1 MKRVLFVLGQLS
13 DNDIE
18 WMIENGNKQTINQ
31 SDFLVKQ
38 GEAIENIFI
47 VLSGSF
53 RIFNEQNPEINIAQI
68 GSGEIIGEMSFLDER
83 PPSVSVVA
91 TETSSVYCIS
101 LDRMKQFMEVDTRF
115 AARFY
120 YSIGLFLS
128 DRLRKTT
135 GRLGYGALEENED
148 IDEINI
154 NVLSQVGQAGS
165 RFSRM
170 LNKFAES

>member
-18 WMIENGNKQTINQ
+18 WMIDNGKKQTINQ
-31 SDFLVKQ
+31 GDFLVKQ
-38 GEAIENIFI
+38 GEAIESIFI

-53 RIFNEQNPEINIAQI
+53 RIFNEQNPEMNIAQI

-91 TETSSVYCIS
+91 TGISSVYSIS
-101 LDRMKQFMEVDTRF
+101 LERMKQFMEVDTRF

-148 IDEINI
+148 VDEINI
-154 NVLSQVGQAGS
+154 NVLSQIGQAGS

>member
-18 WMIENGNKQTINQ
+18 WMIDNGKKQTINQ
-31 SDFLVKQ
+31 GDFLVKQ
-38 GEAIENIFI
+38 GEAIESIFI

-53 RIFNEQNPEINIAQI
+53 KIFNEQNPEINIAQI

-91 TETSSVYCIS
+91 TETSSVYSIS
-101 LDRMKQFMEVDTRF
+101 LERMKQFMEVDTRF

-154 NVLSQVGQAGS
+154 NVLSQIGQAGS

>member
-13 DNDIE
+13 DKDIE
-18 WMIENGNKQTINQ
+18 WMIDNGKKETVNQ
-31 SDFLVKQ
+31 GDFLIKQ
-38 GEAIENIFI
+38 GETIESIYI

-53 RIFNEQNPEINIAQI
+53 RIFNEQNADMNIAQI
-68 GSGEIIGEMSFLDER
+68 GSGEIVGEMSFLDER
-83 PPSVSVVA
+83 PPSVSVEA
-91 TETSSVYCIS
+91 TETSSVYSIS
-101 LDRMKQFMEVDTRF
+101 LSRMKQMMEVDTRF

-148 IDEINI
+148 IDEINL
-154 NVLSQVGQAGS
+154 NVLSQIGQAGS

>member
-18 WMIENGNKQTINQ
+18 WMIENGKKQTISQ
-31 SDFLVKQ
+31 GDFLVKQ
-38 GEAIENIFI
+38 GKAIENIFI

-53 RIFNEQNPEINIAQI
+53 KIFNEQKPDINIAQI

-91 TETSSVYCIS
+91 TETSSVYSIS
-101 LDRMKQFMEVDTRF
+101 LERMKQFMEVDTRF

-135 GRLGYGALEENED
+135 GRLGYGELEENED
-148 IDEINI
+148 VDEINI
-154 NVLSQVGQAGS
+154 NVLSQIGQAGS

>member
-1 MKRVLFVLGQLS
+1 MKRVLFVLGHLS
-13 DNDIE
+13 DSDIE
-18 WMIENGNKQTINQ
+18 WMIENGTKNTYYAGQH
-31 SDFLVKQ
+31 LVTQ
-38 GEAIENIFI
+38 GEAIEDIHI
-47 VLSGSF
+47 VLTGNL
-53 RIFNEQNPEINIAQI
+53 RIFSEDRPGLDIAQI

-91 TETSSVYCIS
+91 TDDCSVYSIS
-101 LDRMKQFMEVDTRF
+101 LERMKQYMEVNTRF

-135 GRLGYGALEENED
+135 SRLGYGSVEED
-148 IDEINI
+148 IDEINMNI
-154 NVLSQVGQAGS
+154 LSQVGKAGS

-170 LNKFAES
+170 LNRFAES

>member
-13 DNDIE
+13 DKDIE
-18 WMIENGNKQTINQ
+18 WMIDNGQKQTINQ
-31 SDFLVKQ
+31 GEFLVTQ
-38 GEAIENIFI
+38 GEAIENIYI
-47 VLSGSF
+47 VLAGSF
-53 RIFNEQNPEINIAQI
+53 KIFNRQNPEVNIAQI

-91 TETSSVYCIS
+91 TETSSVYS
-101 LDRMKQFMEVDTRF
+101 LSLSRMKQMMEVDTRF
-115 AARFY
+115 AAHFY

-135 GRLGYGALEENED
+135 GRLGYGAIEENED
-148 IDEINI
+148 LDEINI
-154 NVLSQVGQAGS
+154 NVLNQIGQAGS

>member
-1 MKRVLFVLGQLS
+1 MKRVLFILGQLS
-13 DNDIE
+13 DHDLE
-18 WMIENGNKQTINQ
+18 WMIDNGSKETVRQG
-31 SDFLVKQ
+31 DFLVNQ
-38 GEAIENIFI
+38 DDPIENIFI

-53 RIFNEQNPEINIAQI
+53 KIFNEQNPELNIAQI
-68 GSGEIIGEMSFLDER
+68 GSGEILGEMSFLDER
-83 PPSVSVVA
+83 PPSVSVQA
-91 TETSSVYCIS
+91 TETSSVYKIS
-101 LDRMKQFMEVDTRF
+101 LARMRQKMEVDTRF
-115 AARFY
+115 AARLY
-120 YSIGLFLS
+120 YAIGLFLS

-170 LNKFAES
+170 LNKLAEG

>member
-18 WMIENGNKQTINQ
+18 WMIENGNKQTINHGET
-31 SDFLVKQ
+31 LVQQ
-38 GEAIENIFI
+38 GEVIEHIFI

-53 RIFNEQNPEINIAQI
+53 KIFAEQQPEFNIAQI

-91 TETSSVYCIS
+91 TETSSVYSIS
-101 LDRMKQFMEVDTRF
+101 LARMKQYMEVNTRF

-120 YSIGLFLS
+120 YSIALFLS

-148 IDEINI
+148 IDEINM
-154 NVLSQVGQAGS
+154 NVLSQIGQAGS
-165 RFSRM
+165 RFSRI

>member
-1 MKRVLFVLGQLS
+1 MKRVLFILGQIS

-18 WMIENGNKQTINQ
+18 WMIENGKKQTITQ
-31 SDFLVKQ
+31 GELLVTQ
-38 GEAIENIFI
+38 GEAIENIYI

-53 RIFNEQNPEINIAQI
+53 KIFNEQSPDFNIAQI
-68 GSGEIIGEMSFLDER
+68 GSGELVGEMSFLDER
-83 PPSVSVVA
+83 PPSVSVMA

-101 LDRMKQFMEVDTRF
+101 LLRMKQKMEVDTRF

-148 IDEINI
+148 VDEINI

-165 RFSRM
+165 RFSRI

>member
-13 DNDIE
+13 DTDIE
-18 WMIENGNKQTINQ
+18 WMINNGSKKTLRHG
-31 SDFLVKQ
+31 DYLVQQ
-38 GEAIENIFI
+38 GDMIENIHI
-47 VLSGSF
+47 VLAGGF
-53 RIFNEQNPEINIAQI
+53 RIFNQVSPAVSIAHI

-83 PPSVSVVA
+83 PPSVSVIA
-91 TETSSVYCIS
+91 TEESSVYSIS
-101 LDRMKQFMEVDTRF
+101 LEKMKRFMEVDTRF

-120 YSIGLFLS
+120 YSIALFLS

-135 GRLGYGALEENED
+135 GRLGYGNPEEED

-154 NVLSQVGQAGS
+154 NILQNVGQAGA

-170 LNKFAES
+170 LHKFSES

>member
-18 WMIENGNKQTINQ
+18 WMIDNGKKQTINEGE
-31 SDFLVKQ
+31 FLVKQ
-38 GEAIENIFI
+38 GEAIENIYI

-53 RIFNEQNPEINIAQI
+53 KIFNERNPKVNIAQI

-83 PPSVSVVA
+83 PPSVSVVT
-91 TETSSVYCIS
+91 TETSSVYSIS
-101 LDRMKQFMEVDTRF
+101 LVRMKQFMEVDTRF
-115 AARFY
+115 AARLY
-120 YSIGLFLS
+120 YSIGLLLS

-135 GRLGYGALEENED
+135 GRLGYGEVEEDED
-148 IDEINI
+148 MDEINI
-154 NVLSQVGQAGS
+154 NVLSQIGQAGS
-165 RFSRM
+165 RFTRM

>member
-13 DNDIE
+13 DKDIE
-18 WMIENGNKQTINQ
+18 WMIDNGSKDTVQ
-31 SDFLVKQ
+31 Q
-38 GEAIENIFI
+38 GEYLVTEGETIQNIYI

-53 RIFNEQNPEINIAQI
+53 KIYNNQNPDYNIAQI
-68 GSGEIIGEMSFLDER
+68 GSGEIVGEMSFLDER
-83 PPSVSVVA
+83 PPSVSVMA
-91 TETSSVYCIS
+91 TESSTVYSIS
-101 LDRMKQFMEVDTRF
+101 LTRMKQYMEVDARF

-135 GRLGYGALEENED
+135 GRLGYGKVEENED
-148 IDEINI
+148 IDEVNL

-165 RFSRM
+165 RFSRI